1 MTLKVIS
8 AETTLFDGE
17 VSLVTLPGA
26 GGLFTVLENHASLV
40 SALSAGEIEY
50 EPAGDGASRQT
61 MAIEGGIV
69 DVDRNV
75 VSVCIY

>member
-8 AETTLFDGE
+8 AEKILFDGQ
-17 VSLVTLPGA
+17 VSMVMLPGEK
-26 GGLFTVLENHASLV
+26 GQFTVLENHASLV
-40 SALSAGEIEY
+40 SALAKGEIEY
-50 EPAGDGASRQT
+50 QTGDAAQRES